1 MTRMNRKVGHELVG
15 MARVLLAVNI
25 KGEMCR
31 VEKTWKEKKKLN
43 SRDMCKDREG
53 K

>member
-31 VEKTWKEKKKLN
+31 VEKTWKEKRKLN
-43 SRDMCKDREG
+43 SRDL
-53 K
+53 